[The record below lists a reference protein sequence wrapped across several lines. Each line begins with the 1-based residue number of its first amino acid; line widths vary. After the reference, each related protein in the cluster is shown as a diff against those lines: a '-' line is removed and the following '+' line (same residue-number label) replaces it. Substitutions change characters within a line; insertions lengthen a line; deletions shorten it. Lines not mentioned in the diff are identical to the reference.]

1 MKNTTIYIVRHGETD
16 YNRQGIVQGS
26 GVDASLNALGKQQA
40 WAFYKKYK
48 EVPFDAVL
56 TSRLRRTH
64 ETMAPFIERGL
75 PWEQFAEINE
85 MNWGI
90 HEGKKA
96 TPEMAKQYASIKH
109 AWELGDFDAKLP
121 EGESAAELAARL
133 QEFIE
138 HLRRRPE
145 QKMLVCS
152 HGRAMCCLVT
162 LLKDLSLTKMNQFR
176 HSNTGLW
183 TSNYNGLVFEFELE
197 NDTSHLE
204 NIVVGD

>member
-1 MKNTTIYIVRHGETD
+1 MKKSIYIVRHGETD

-26 GVDASLNALGKQQA
+26 GVDASLNALGRQQA
-40 WAFYKKYK
+40 RAFYEKYR
-48 EVPFDAVL
+48 EIAFDAVL

-64 ETMAPFIERGL
+64 ETMAPFIEGGL

-96 TPEMAKQYASIKH
+96 TPEMAKQYDSIKH
-109 AWELGDFDAKLP
+109 AWEMGDFDAKLP
-121 EGESAAELAARL
+121 RGESAAELAARL
-133 QEFIE
+133 QQFIQ
-138 HLRRRPE
+138 HLRQRPE
-145 QKMLVCS
+145 EKLLVCS

-204 NIVVGD
+204 HMVIGD